1 MSSCPFHTTGSYIS
15 TIPANERLDETTKR
29 DDILIRLNCGKLDIL
44 VLDDIMCNVESDC
57 LTEQRIQCLLEE
69 TEVSN
74 TGVTLTCL
82 AYCHPLIAISESGGQ
97 H

>member
-1 MSSCPFHTTGSYIS
+1 MSSCPFYTTGSHIS

-29 DDILIRLNCGKLDIL
+29 DDILVRLYCGKLDIL

-57 LTEQRIQCLLEE
+57 LAEQRIQSLLEE

-74 TGVTLTCL
+74 AGVALACL
-82 AYCHPLIAISESGGQ
+82 AHCHPLVAISESGGQ